1 MDSILN
7 SVKKQLGLIDV
18 SEFDADIIMHINGA
32 ISTLTQLG
40 VGPEEGYVV
49 MDDQNTYE
57 QFLGENHPVISQV
70 KMYLY
75 YKTKLGFDPPQSSAV
90 IEVLKNMIAE
100 AEWRLNVLCDK
111 RVVVEE
117 IRGGVIN
124 NGGLS
129 I

>member
-57 QFLGENHPVISQV
+57 QFLGEDHPAISQV

-111 RVVVEE
+111 GVVVEE

-124 NGGLS
+124 NDV
-129 I
+129 